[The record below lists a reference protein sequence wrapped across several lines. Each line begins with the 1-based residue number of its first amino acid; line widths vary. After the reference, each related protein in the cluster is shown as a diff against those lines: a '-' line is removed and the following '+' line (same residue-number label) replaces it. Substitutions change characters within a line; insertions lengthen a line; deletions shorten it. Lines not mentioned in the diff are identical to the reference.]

1 MFEGVRM
8 KKMFA
13 PALAALML
21 LASLSVAPPRAHA
34 QGPGL
39 ISSILNKMDRNRRT
53 LGSMRASVEMEK
65 YNAQLRQPE
74 KQFGEVAYIAAKGR
88 DANVRV
94 EWKRPV
100 VELLSVSGGQ
110 YTLYRPRL
118 KQAFK
123 GSTKTLGS
131 KGGSKA
137 NSILGFAFNM
147 TGAQAKSQFNVELIG
162 EGELYKGSPHVWW
175 LKLTPRGGAPYQ
187 FAEVWVTD
195 DGMPIQTRVTE
206 KNNDSTTVRLTG
218 IQRNA
223 NVPPTTF
230 EVQLPEG
237 TKIVKG

>member
-1 MFEGVRM
+1 M

-21 LASLSVAPPRAHA
+21 LASLSVAPPRAQA

-39 ISSILNKMDRNRRT
+39 ISSILNKMDRNRRS
-53 LGSMRASVEMEK
+53 LGSMRSNITMWK
-65 YNAQLRQPE
+65 YNAQLRDTDE
-74 KQFGEVAYIAAKGR
+74 YRGDMVYVAGKGR

-94 EWKRPV
+94 DWSKPAQEI
-100 VELLSVSGGQ
+100 LAVSGGQ

-118 KQAFK
+118 KQAFQ
-123 GSTKTLGS
+123 GATKNVGNR
-131 KGGSKA
+131 GGGKA
-137 NSILGFAFNM
+137 NSVLSFAFNM
-147 TGAQAKSQFNVELIG
+147 TGAQAKSQYNVEVIG

-175 LKLTPRGGAPYQ
+175 LKLLPRGNQGFQ

-206 KNNDSTTVRLTG
+206 KNGDATTVRLNN

-223 NVPPTTF
+223 AVPANVF
-230 EVQLPEG
+230 KVELPAG
-237 TKIVKG
+237 TKIIS

>member
-1 MFEGVRM
+1 MFEGVSM

-21 LASLSVAPPRAHA
+21 LASLSVAPPRAQA

-53 LGSMRASVEMEK
+53 LSSMRANIFMEK
-65 YNAQLRQPE
+65 YNAQLRDSD
-74 KQFGEVAYIAAKGR
+74 KYTGDVAYVAGKGR

-94 EWKRPV
+94 DWAKPAQEI
-100 VELLSVSGGQ
+100 LAVSGGQ
-110 YTLYRPRL
+110 YKLYRPRL
-118 KQAFK
+118 RQMFA
-123 GSTKTLGS
+123 GSTKNVGN
-131 KGGSKA
+131 KGGGKA
-137 NSILGFAFNM
+137 NSILSFAFNM

-162 EGELYKGSPHVWW
+162 EGELYRGSPHVWW
-175 LKLTPRGGAPYQ
+175 LKLVPRGNQGFQ

-206 KNNDSTTVRLTG
+206 KNGDATTVRLTG
-218 IQRNA
+218 IQRNP
-223 NVPPTTF
+223 NIPMNTF
-230 EVQLPEG
+230 DFTPPEG

>member
-1 MFEGVRM
+1 M

-21 LASLSVAPPRAHA
+21 LASLSVAPPRAQA

-53 LGSMRASVEMEK
+53 LGSMRAAVTMQK
-65 YNAQLRQPE
+65 YNAQLRDSDTYTGDVQY
-74 KQFGEVAYIAAKGR
+74 VAGKGR

-94 EWKRPV
+94 DWARPV
-100 VELLSVSGGQ
+100 QEILAVSGGQ

-118 KQAFK
+118 KQAFQ
-123 GSTKTLGS
+123 GATRNVGN
-131 KGGSKA
+131 KGGGKA
-137 NSILGFAFNM
+137 GNVLSFALNM
-147 TGAQAKSQFNVELIG
+147 NGAQAKSQYNVELVG

-175 LKLTPRGGAPYQ
+175 LKLVPRGNQGFQ

-206 KNNDSTTVRLTG
+206 KNGDATTVRLTN

-223 NVPPTTF
+223 AVPANVF
-230 EVQLPEG
+230 KVELPAG
-237 TKIVKG
+237 TKIIS

>member
-8 KKMFA
+8 KKLFA

-21 LASLSVAPPRAHA
+21 LASLSVAPPRAQA

-39 ISSILNKMDRNRRT
+39 VSSILNKMDRNRRT
-53 LGSMRASVEMEK
+53 LGSMRAAIYMEK
-65 YNAQLRQPE
+65 WNAQLRD
-74 KQFGEVAYIAAKGR
+74 KDVYTGNVAYVAGKGR

-94 EWKRPV
+94 DWAKPAQEI
-100 VELLSVSGGQ
+100 LSVAGGQ

-118 KQAFK
+118 KQAYQ
-123 GSTKTLGS
+123 GATKNVGN
-131 KGGSKA
+131 KGGNKA
-137 NSILGFAFNM
+137 NNVLSFALNM
-147 TGAQAKSQFNVELIG
+147 TSAQAKNQFNVEIVG
-162 EGELYKGSPHVWW
+162 EGELYSGSPHVWW
-175 LKLTPRGGAPYQ
+175 LKLTPRGGASYQ

-206 KNNDSTTVRLTG
+206 KNNDATTVRLTG
-218 IQRNA
+218 IQRNPG
-223 NVPPTTF
+223 VPPNTF